1 MKTDRIREIQ
11 EGTAYPDSVS
21 VKQAL
26 LQVWNECEQE
36 YANQPQTLQ
45 DWKKWEDTVQ
55 SFLRSRHL
63 SKDWYDYIKDFK
75 DMPNGAYDQP
85 QTKEVDWDELYDHA
99 PNVGMNDKPII
110 LTENISPITGEAKCE
125 DCTNEKQNAWS
136 SHCKTCGMPIVH

>member
-85 QTKEVDWDELYDHA
+85 QTKDVSNEDDIDIIKCKYCGGDDIRGDHVQSWCGDCGKD
-99 PNVGMNDKPII
+99 NYLKP
-110 LTENISPITGEAKCE
+110 T
-125 DCTNEKQNAWS
+125 Q
-136 SHCKTCGMPIVH
+136 